1 MIVEYENDK
10 NEALFQSHFSCDVSK
25 KQKKRAVSTSAD
37 LLEYKSNSKGTF
49 YFSPVNSFIT
59 ELPSKDL
66 IR

>member
-10 NEALFQSHFSCDVSK
+10 NEALFQPHFLVNK
-25 KQKKRAVSTSAD
+25 KQKRIDVFTSAD
-37 LLEYKSNSKGTF
+37 LLECKSNSKGTLD
-49 YFSPVNSFIT
+49 FSIANSFMT